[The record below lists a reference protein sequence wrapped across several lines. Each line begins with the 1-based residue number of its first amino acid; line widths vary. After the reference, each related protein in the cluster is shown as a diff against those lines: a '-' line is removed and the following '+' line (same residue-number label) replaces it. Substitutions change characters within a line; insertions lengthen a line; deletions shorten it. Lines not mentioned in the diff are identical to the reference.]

1 MQQFLL
7 LLIITILSSCSSLQK
22 LPYEE
27 PEAAVIESGHN
38 IFSVR
43 FKVRNPHMCTLIDE
57 SGTGTWNFFAIKDG
71 DKINLDFFPAGEYKI
86 VIRQGTEIVCVKQ
99 IRLK

>member
-1 MQQFLL
+1 
-7 LLIITILSSCSSLQK
+7 
-22 LPYEE
+22 
-27 PEAAVIESGHN
+27 
-38 IFSVR
+38 
-43 FKVRNPHMCTLIDE
+43 MCTLIDE

>member
-1 MQQFLL
+1 
-7 LLIITILSSCSSLQK
+7 
-22 LPYEE
+22 
-27 PEAAVIESGHN
+27 
-38 IFSVR
+38 
-43 FKVRNPHMCTLIDE
+43 MCTLIDA